1 MPGVSGVQLL
11 DHIRSFDSAIPVLFM
26 SGFAAIDRTQA
37 IQTRGNGSHCEVG
50 GPDELMSKL
59 KLLLEADVRNVSIKT
74 NVPPMPENF
83 L

>member
-1 MPGVSGVQLL
+1 
-11 DHIRSFDSAIPVLFM
+11 M

-37 IQTRGNGSHCEVG
+37 IQRGATDLIAKSVA
-50 GPDELMSKL
+50 PDELVSKL

-74 NVPPMPENF
+74 NVSPMPENF